1 MSARKLRSIA
11 RSLTILGLETDK
23 VPSES
28 EFRRAY
34 KDLFHLHPDKAGAD
48 STAKFQEITEAAT
61 DVFEFLTE
69 NGNLKSDN
77 ADGDILADLV
87 KNYNL
92 EYKQKC
98 VTFEV
103 TPDTVDA
110 WMSEFDAL
118 LGKSKPL
125 PKTDNAIQYKK
136 DSWSLECDSSSSL
149 TTFGS
154 ISIRFFSTTFK
165 VVVEGS
171 SWLNFTTFA
180 LPQIVERMK
189 RSKEVPGTLVT
200 EETEIFFDAAT
211 IAAQTN
217 NENGNI
223 LVEGFKRMENA
234 VVALRTELTKKV
246 DESVSNAAEDNENK
260 KLDSISKKLDKLDS
274 LLEGNRTELTAIS
287 DKLTIIAE
295 KNNVVKLEPS
305 DVQEI
310 ATAVS
315 DSKKTELDEIA
326 SAIKEVKDN
335 MDDKKLDDVVRSNK
349 MVLEKLD
356 GVKEL
361 SDAYTKGL
369 DKLQDIFEKERDVA
383 TNSEKSVC
391 VLNSMDGHMKALL
404 AKFDAVPP
412 TATANNTA
420 AKEQTVETTIDDKDE
435 RSDDKI
441 RKGKLFSSSIALGCD
456 KETLERELNCK
467 LEVIETYHI
476 IENKTARNP
485 DKYLSN
491 MLKNHL
497 KAGEVDFIVISVG
510 SNDITFL
517 DVDEDVRKLNKDA
530 LGHTAV
536 LVDLAEK
543 TAETLGIDVFITV
556 RPARYDTKDKDPKA
570 VKESLNQS
578 ANGMLVALASV
589 LENVHTVKLS
599 AFENLSDKAK
609 KSLYKNDGVHLT
621 KNGIAVLEDNLSKS
635 TKTIYTDTEEKT
647 VHTERYSSPASSQRV
662 RGDAG
667 NERTVEPRNAGR
679 GYGRHW
685 EGDRRDGGRSPHF
698 RHDRGQYPEQPRGQH
713 RNNRGGNWRQNRQEP
728 DMQDMVRNF
737 MEYMDSGRYRGGGVI
752 Y

>member
-1 MSARKLRSIA
+1 
-11 RSLTILGLETDK
+11 
-23 VPSES
+23 
-28 EFRRAY
+28 
-34 KDLFHLHPDKAGAD
+34 
-48 STAKFQEITEAAT
+48 
-61 DVFEFLTE
+61 
-69 NGNLKSDN
+69 
-77 ADGDILADLV
+77 
-87 KNYNL
+87 
-92 EYKQKC
+92 
-98 VTFEV
+98 
-103 TPDTVDA
+103 
-110 WMSEFDAL
+110 
-118 LGKSKPL
+118 
-125 PKTDNAIQYKK
+125 
-136 DSWSLECDSSSSL
+136 
-149 TTFGS
+149 
-154 ISIRFFSTTFK
+154 
-165 VVVEGS
+165 
-171 SWLNFTTFA
+171 
-180 LPQIVERMK
+180 MK

-246 DESVSNAAEDNENK
+246 DESVLNTAEDNENK

-274 LLEGNRTELTAIS
+274 LLEGNKAELTAIS

-295 KNNVVKLEPS
+295 KNNVVKLEPA

-315 DSKKTELDEIA
+315 DTKKTELDEIA

-335 MDDKKLDDVVRSNK
+335 MDDKKLGDVFRSNK

-361 SDAYTKGL
+361 SDTFTKGL
-369 DKLQDIFEKERDVA
+369 DKLNDIFEKERDVA

-497 KAGEVDFIVISVG
+497 NAGEVDFIVISVG

-517 DVDEDVRKLNKDA
+517 DVDEDVRKLNKEA
-530 LGHTAV
+530 LGHTAI

-556 RPARYDTKDKDPKA
+556 R
-570 VKESLNQS
+570 L
-578 ANGMLVALASV
+578 
-589 LENVHTVKLS
+589 
-599 AFENLSDKAK
+599 
-609 KSLYKNDGVHLT
+609 
-621 KNGIAVLEDNLSKS
+621 
-635 TKTIYTDTEEKT
+635 
-647 VHTERYSSPASSQRV
+647 
-662 RGDAG
+662 
-667 NERTVEPRNAGR
+667 
-679 GYGRHW
+679 
-685 EGDRRDGGRSPHF
+685 
-698 RHDRGQYPEQPRGQH
+698 
-713 RNNRGGNWRQNRQEP
+713 P
-728 DMQDMVRNF
+728 DMIQR
-737 MEYMDSGRYRGGGVI
+737 I
-752 Y
+752 KIQKL